1 MATRRSN
8 GEPSGMSTKYLND
21 QKSALREHDEEEGVP
36 QAVDVWKRTV
46 PVGRYQVEPD
56 RSHAEFVTR
65 MFKIYPVEG
74 RFDAIRGHIELRESI
89 ERSTLDI
96 VIDAD
101 SVDTGIALR
110 DRSLRSGA
118 FLDAEQHPEIRFVAE
133 HLQPLGKNTYAAH
146 GHLTVRGTTEP
157 AVFHVT
163 LTDTFFQQDATFA
176 QLIATADVDRR
187 AFDVPQQE
195 AFVLGGLVV
204 DPTVRV
210 QVHITA
216 CIAER

>member
-1 MATRRSN
+1 MATRPSN
-8 GEPSGMSTKYLND
+8 GEQSGMSTKYLND
-21 QKSALREHDEEEGVP
+21 QKSALREHDVEEGVP
-36 QAVDVWKRTV
+36 QSVEVWKRTV

-89 ERSTLDI
+89 ERSSLDI

-101 SVDTGIALR
+101 SVDTGISLR
-110 DRSLRSGA
+110 DRSLRSA
-118 FLDAEQHPEIRFVAE
+118 FLDTDQHPEIRFVAE

-163 LTDTFFQQDATFA
+163 LTDTFFQRDATFA
-176 QLIATADVDRR
+176 RLVATADIDRR
-187 AFDVPQQE
+187 AFDVPEQE
-195 AFVLGGLVV
+195 ALVLGGLVV

-210 QVHITA
+210 QVDITA